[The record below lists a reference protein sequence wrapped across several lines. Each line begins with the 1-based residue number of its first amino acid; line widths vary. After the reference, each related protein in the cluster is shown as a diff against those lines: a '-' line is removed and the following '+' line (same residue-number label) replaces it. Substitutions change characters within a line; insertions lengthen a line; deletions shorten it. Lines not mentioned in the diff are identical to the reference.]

1 MDLEPHQIHTF
12 YEYVGFMIQ
21 EESEA
26 IKREEYLQRPMN
38 LLNQKWSKIKGHARG
53 SVDFLK
59 DQDVIRTVPNILQT
73 NTSVASALR
82 THLLSLITL
91 IFVNM
96 LNVYKMY
103 SELILSSIAEHV
115 LCKTFESGFYYWY
128 DWLAVWY

>member
-1 MDLEPHQIHTF
+1 
-12 YEYVGFMIQ
+12 
-21 EESEA
+21 
-26 IKREEYLQRPMN
+26 MN
-38 LLNQKWSKIKGHARG
+38 LPNQKWTKIIGHARG

-82 THLLSLITL
+82 KHLLSLITL

-103 SELILSSIAEHV
+103 SELISSSIAEHV
-115 LCKTFESGFYYWY
+115 LCITFEVQC
-128 DWLAVWY
+128 L